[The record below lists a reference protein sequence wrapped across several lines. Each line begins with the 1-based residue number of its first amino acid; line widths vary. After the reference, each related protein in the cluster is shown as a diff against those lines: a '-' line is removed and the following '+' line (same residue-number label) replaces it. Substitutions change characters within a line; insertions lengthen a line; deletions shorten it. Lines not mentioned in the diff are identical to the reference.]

1 MLPKPPKELE
11 DWDPEDREQWNDG
24 GEKIAKRNLYI
35 SVFSLFLAFAVWVVW
50 SVVVVYLPDVGFDY
64 SASQLFLLTA
74 LPPLVGATGR
84 IFYSFAVPIFG
95 GRRFNAVATASLLI
109 PALGLGF
116 AVQNPET
123 PFWLMALLAATA
135 GLGGANFSSS
145 MDHVNSLWPERKEGY
160 ALGMNAGVGN
170 VGVSAAQFI
179 APLVIT
185 VGIFGVLGGS
195 GLENQDSGNMVWLQ
209 NAGFIWVPFI
219 LIGAVTS
226 WYGLN
231 DVGNV
236 DANFKEQLTILTD
249 KHNWIMCFLYVGTF
263 GSFLGYATAFPLLA
277 SLQFP
282 DAGFS
287 LAGITLGVATFA
299 FILPLIG
306 ALIRPPGGTISDK
319 FGGARVTFLVFLTMA
334 LATAG
339 VIVFM
344 IQDLFWGFFLSFV
357 VLFFAA
363 GIGNASTFKMI
374 PVIFRKRHVERIG
387 PNPSPK
393 ERKKA
398 LNKAELEAGS
408 VLGFSGGVGAYGGF
422 LIPQG
427 FSTSIDMTE
436 ATVSAMVVF
445 LVFYIACIAVTWY
458 YYYRPNAE
466 VPC

>member
-1 MLPKPPKELE
+1 MLPKPPKELK

-24 GEKIAKRNLYI
+24 GEAIAKRNLYI

-50 SVVVVYLPDVGFDY
+50 SVVVVELPNVGFEY
-64 SASQLFLLTA
+64 SESQLFLLTA

-95 GRRFNAVATASLLI
+95 GRRFNAIATASLLI
-109 PALGLGF
+109 PAIGLGF
-116 AVQNPET
+116 AVQNPDT
-123 PFWLMALLAATA
+123 PFWLMAVMAATA

-195 GLENQDSGNMVWLQ
+195 GLENQDSGEILWLQ
-209 NAGFIWVPFI
+209 NAGFVWVPFI
-219 LIGAVTS
+219 LIGAVIS

-236 DANFKEQLTILTD
+236 EAKFKEQLTILKK

-263 GSFLGYATAFPLLA
+263 GSFLGYATAFPLLT
-277 SLQFP
+277 SIQFP
-282 DAGFS
+282 DEP
-287 LAGITLGVATFA
+287 ILGA
-299 FILPLIG
+299 FILPLVG
-306 ALIRPPGGTISDK
+306 ALVRPPGGTLSDTY
-319 FGGARVTFLVFLTMA
+319 GGARVTFWVFVTMA
-334 LATAG
+334 LGTIG
-339 VIVFM
+339 VIFFM
-344 IQDLFWGFFLSFV
+344 IEGIFLGFFASFT

-374 PVIFRKRHVERIG
+374 PVIFRRRHVEKVG
-387 PNPSPK
+387 PSPTPA

-398 LNKAELEAGS
+398 IRKAELEAGS
-408 VLGFSGGVGAYGGF
+408 VLGFAGGIGAYGGF

-427 FSTSIDMTE
+427 FSTSIELTE
-436 ATVSAMVVF
+436 ATVAAMGVF
-445 LVFYIACIAVTWY
+445 LAFYVSCIVATWY
-458 YYYRPNAE
+458 YYYRDGAE
-466 VPC
+466 APC